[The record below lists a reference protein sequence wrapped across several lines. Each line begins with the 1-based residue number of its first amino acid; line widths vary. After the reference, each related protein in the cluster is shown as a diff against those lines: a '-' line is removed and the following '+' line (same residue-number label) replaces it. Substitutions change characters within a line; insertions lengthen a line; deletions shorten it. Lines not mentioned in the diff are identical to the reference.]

1 MNNNVLSEK
10 DTKAILDILIEQ
22 LGVPEEQITLD
33 ARLMDDLSADSLT
46 VVEIT
51 LALEERFNLSIPDE
65 QWEKVSTV
73 GDLFELLAEL
83 LGGSTLQ
90 AV

>member
-33 ARLMDDLSADSLT
+33 ARLMDDLNADSLT

-73 GDLFELLAEL
+73 RDLFELLAEL

-90 AV
+90 TV